1 MGLSDL
7 TQEKKTEEQTF
18 ASNNRHN
25 QQTSEK
31 DDIPVPLTTSLGEA
45 KIQKHN
51 LAYE

>member
-7 TQEKKTEEQTF
+7 TQERKTEEQTF

-31 DDIPVPLTTSLGEA
+31 DDIPVAPYGKSW
-45 KIQKHN
+45 
-51 LAYE
+51 